1 MPLIIPRLRGREEG
15 WGAGQRAHPPPGI
28 KLLPTEKEAREA
40 TRMAKEEEWEVDVH
54 EGGGV

>member
-40 TRMAKEEEWEVDVH
+40 TRMAKEEEWEVD
-54 EGGGV
+54 GA